1 MNKEKKILYKVDR
14 KLIRLDATGRPVGR
28 LASVIASHL
37 RGKTKAT
44 FQPHTDCGDMVEVT
58 NVSKMI
64 FTGRK
69 MMQKDLLHHSMHPGG
84 LKRTPVEK
92 LMKVSP
98 TKVLEHAV
106 NGMLPKNPTRV
117 DMMKRLTLI
126 A

>member
-1 MNKEKKILYKVDR
+1 MNKDKKSLYKIDR
-14 KLIRLDATGRPVGR
+14 KLIEIDAAGKPVGR

-44 FQPHTDCGDMVEVT
+44 FQPHTDCGDMVKVI
-58 NVSKMI
+58 NVSKII

-69 MMQKDLLHHSMHPGG
+69 VVQKDLLHHSMHPGG
-84 LKRTPVEK
+84 LKRTSVEK
-92 LMKVSP
+92 LMKVNP

-106 NGMLPKNPTRV
+106 NGMLPKNRTRV
-117 DMMKRLTLI
+117 EMMKRLTLI